1 MCLAACRQG
10 SARRKGQGGEGPARV
25 EEGEDRASLVAPWV
39 EEGGRAVPLAARA
52 LLPPTIKKIVFL
64 VFYVFLWF
72 FGVFTEHNFCSR
84 RPFFTVFRCLYIYF

>member
-10 SARRKGQGGEGPARV
+10 SARRKGQGGEGPARG

-52 LLPPTIKKIVFL
+52 LLPPTIKKIVIFGI
-64 VFYVFLWF
+64 LWF
-72 FGVFTEHNFCSR
+72 FMVFWCFYPT
-84 RPFFTVFRCLYIYF
+84 